1 MVFSQ
6 MFFSIIK
13 ISFSQLDR
21 ILILMIKRTKV
32 FEIGKIHFQTH
43 LNACA
48 SLTKKISFIL
58 FKTVKNNINDIDQDI
73 VFKKN
78 LAHNCKLGMKNI
90 KIMK

>member
-1 MVFSQ
+1 MWTMVFSQ

-73 VFKKN
+73 VF
-78 LAHNCKLGMKNI
+78 
-90 KIMK
+90 